1 MFDKY
6 IEKMLEFKKINCKEL
21 VPITTLNGITSLC
34 NLYDTLATKEN
45 GVRFFLIGYRFFLYR
60 VIIKYLSML

>member
-6 IEKMLEFKKINCKEL
+6 VEKMLDFKQKNCKEL

-45 GVRFFLIGYRFFLYR
+45 GVSIVLENT
-60 VIIKYLSML
+60 IISL